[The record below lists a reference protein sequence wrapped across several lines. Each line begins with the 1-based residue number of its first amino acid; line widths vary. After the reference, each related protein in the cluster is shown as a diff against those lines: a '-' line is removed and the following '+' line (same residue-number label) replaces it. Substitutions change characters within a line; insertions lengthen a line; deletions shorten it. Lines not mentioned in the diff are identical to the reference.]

1 MKIQNNERL
10 ARISALIAAL
20 IMLQTLYFKFTAA
33 EESVYIF
40 TRLGVEPLGRISS
53 GVLELIS
60 SVLLVLPKSRF
71 YGAVLGAIIMLGALM
86 THLFIIGISVGN
98 DGGYLFALCIIV
110 LVSCLLCIIIDSKI
124 KNKRREFNK
133 FKGYR

>member
-1 MKIQNNERL
+1 MKIQNSERL
-10 ARISALIAAL
+10 ARTSAFIAAL

-71 YGAVLGAIIMLGALM
+71 YGAVLGAVIMLGALM
-86 THLFIIGISVGN
+86 THLFIIGISVDN
-98 DGGYLFALCIIV
+98 DGGYLFVLCIIV
-110 LVSCLLCIIIDSKI
+110 LVSCLLCVIIDSKI
-124 KNKRREFNK
+124 KNKRGEFNK
-133 FKGYR
+133 YKGYR